1 MKNRFGIRAKIA
13 HCVGAPS
20 RALGEPEFECFDDGL
35 LIIESGRVA
44 WCGDYS
50 AATDQGLDQ
59 IEVVDRRSQLLVP
72 GFIDCHVHYPQIDI
86 IGSYGEQLLEWLQTY
101 TYPAEI
107 RYADRAY
114 ATAAAN
120 LFVGELLRNG
130 TTTAMVFPTVHPHS
144 VDCVF
149 EAASA
154 VDMRMISGKVM
165 MDRNSPEALCDTPK
179 SAYSDSRELLERW
192 HGNGRALY
200 AITPRFAAT
209 SSPAQLAIAGR
220 LAQEFPDSYVHT
232 HLSESHAEIS
242 WTRELF
248 PQASDYLN
256 VYERYGLVRER
267 SVFAHCIH
275 LSDSEISRFTK
286 ARAAAAFCPSS
297 NLFLGSGLFDAGKMS
312 GEGVEFGLGS
322 DVGAGTSLS
331 MLQSAGDAYKVLQMR
346 GQSLPAMLALY
357 YLTLGAARALCLD
370 DRLGNF
376 TPGKEADFLLLD
388 VAATPLTE
396 WRTSKSESLQET
408 LFALIT
414 MGDDRAIAETYVSGK
429 SVHRAVAQS

>member
-1 MKNRFGIRAKIA
+1 MTKRFGIRAKIA
-13 HCVGAPS
+13 HCIDAPA

-35 LIIESGRVA
+35 LLIESGRIS
-44 WCGDYS
+44 WCGLYS
-50 AATDQGLDQ
+50 DAADKDIDQ
-59 IEVVDRRSQLLVP
+59 IDIVDKRSKILVP

-86 IGSYGEQLLEWLQTY
+86 IGSFGEQLLEWLQTY
-101 TYPAEI
+101 TYPAEM

-114 ATAAAN
+114 AEAAAGV
-120 LFVGELLRNG
+120 FVRELLRNG

-144 VDCVF
+144 VDCIF

-154 VDMRMISGKVM
+154 VDMRLISGKVM
-165 MDRNSPEALCDTPK
+165 MDRNSPDDLSDTPK
-179 SAYSDSRELLERW
+179 SGYAQSRELLERW

-209 SSPAQLAIAGR
+209 SSPAQLAAAGR
-220 LAQEFPDSYVHT
+220 LAEEFPDSYVHT
-232 HLSESHAEIS
+232 HLSESHAEIQ
-242 WTRELF
+242 WIGELF

-275 LSDSEISRFTK
+275 LSDSEISRLAA

-297 NLFLGSGLFDAGKMS
+297 NLFLGSGLYDAGKMS

-322 DVGAGTSLS
+322 DVGAGTSLG
-331 MLQSAGDAYKVLQMR
+331 MLQTAGDAYKVLQMR

-357 YLTLGAARALCLD
+357 YLTLGAARSLCLD
-370 DRLGNF
+370 DRLGSF
-376 TPGKEADFLLLD
+376 TAGKEADFVLLD
-388 VAATPLTE
+388 PAATPLSE
-396 WRTSKSESLQET
+396 WRTSRSSSIPET
-408 LFALIT
+408 LFALMT
-414 MGDDRAIAETYVSGK
+414 MGDDRAIAETYVNGK
-429 SVHRAVAQS
+429 QVHAA